1 MERKINTVFKRV
13 EVKYRI
19 PEDKIRAF
27 RDAIRPYMQLDAYGL
42 TTIMNIYY
50 DTDGNLLISRSL
62 DKPKYKEKL
71 RLRTYGIPDAGS
83 TSFVELK
90 KKVGGIVY
98 KRREVMPLREA
109 EMFLNNGIRPEHTSQ
124 ITREIDWF
132 RRQYPEN
139 VHRLRPGSLLR
150 TAG

>member
-1 MERKINTVFKRV
+1 MKGECKAMASVYVDHPGFESRLLFYEERSMERKINTVFKRV

-98 KRREVMPLREA
+98 KRREVMPLR
-109 EMFLNNGIRPEHTSQ
+109 
-124 ITREIDWF
+124 
-132 RRQYPEN
+132 
-139 VHRLRPGSLLR
+139 
-150 TAG
+150 

>member
-19 PEDKIRAF
+19 PEDKIMAF

-71 RLRTYGIPDAGS
+71 RLRTYGIPNTGS
-83 TSFVELK
+83 T
-90 KKVGGIVY
+90 
-98 KRREVMPLREA
+98 
-109 EMFLNNGIRPEHTSQ
+109 
-124 ITREIDWF
+124 
-132 RRQYPEN
+132 
-139 VHRLRPGSLLR
+139 
-150 TAG
+150 